1 MGNQAQLQRVAAKTA
16 LSPHLPASQMEAA
29 LRMLDDFRLDSPT
42 STVNF
47 VRALAQRF
55 NLPDPLR
62 RRLCVDLYEHLE
74 KTPAPL
80 RQDTGLAWES
90 PSELR
95 SLVANIHGEKSSGA
109 AALPNGAE
117 MLQRLAEAF
126 NQWEHSLGPAASRE
140 TRQALQT
147 ALAEQTGNHP
157 AVAQWPSIIDRKSLD
172 AVPKDELQNLFQKVF
187 GAVRDT
193 LGPHGAEAL
202 LKRAT
207 EPA

>member
-1 MGNQAQLQRVAAKTA
+1 MGIQAQLQRVAAKSA

-29 LRMLDDFRLDSPT
+29 LRMLDDYRLDSPT
-42 STVNF
+42 STVTF

-62 RRLCVDLYEHLE
+62 RRLCVDLYAHLE

-80 RQDTGLAWES
+80 RQETGLAWDS

-95 SLVANIHGEKSSGA
+95 SLVENIHGAEPA
-109 AALPNGAE
+109 TPAALPSGAE
-117 MLQRLAEAF
+117 LLQRLADAF
-126 NQWEHSLGPAASRE
+126 NHWERSLGPAASRE

-147 ALAEQTGNHP
+147 ALAEQAGDHP
-157 AVAQWPSIIDRKSLD
+157 ALAQWPLVVDMQLLE
-172 AVPKDELQNLFQKVF
+172 AVSKNELPALFQKVY

-207 EPA
+207 GQG